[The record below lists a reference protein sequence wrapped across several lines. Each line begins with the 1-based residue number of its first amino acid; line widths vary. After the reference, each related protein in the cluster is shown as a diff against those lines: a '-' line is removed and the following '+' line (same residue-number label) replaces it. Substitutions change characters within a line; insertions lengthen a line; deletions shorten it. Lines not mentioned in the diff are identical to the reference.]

1 MMNAPES
8 VEPLDSN
15 HLYDLAEE
23 VVAVLRDTSIP
34 DAMSVLVALLVGVA
48 GSVQHRETALA
59 LLDYLEQRI
68 DQVRALH
75 GPAQGH
81 A

>member
-1 MMNAPES
+1 MNNPAPAT
-8 VEPLDSN
+8 PLDSTRLN
-15 HLYDLAEE
+15 DLAEE
-23 VVAVLRDTSIP
+23 VVEVLRDASIP
-34 DAMSVLVALLVGVA
+34 EAMSVLIALLVGVA
-48 GSVQHRETALA
+48 GSVQHRETALE